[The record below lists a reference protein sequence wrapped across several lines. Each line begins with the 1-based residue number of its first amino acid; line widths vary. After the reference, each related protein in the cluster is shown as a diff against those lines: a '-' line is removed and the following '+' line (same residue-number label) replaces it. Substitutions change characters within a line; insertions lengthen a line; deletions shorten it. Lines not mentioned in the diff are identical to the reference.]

1 MSVVETLME
10 VVMVR
15 FMKVPPTTY
24 VLLYKHGEIKREGA
38 GLSFFYWAPTSTI
51 VAVPLASSDIPF
63 VFTETTADF
72 QSVTIQ
78 GQLTYRIAD
87 PKRLASLLDFTI
99 DKRSTSYFEDHS
111 RDRQKLPERLV
122 HTLQSLT
129 RAVVQ
134 RMSLKDVLVSSE
146 LIVAEALAKLRDSET
161 NSSMGLQI
169 LALSLL
175 DIKPTPEMSRA
186 LEAEAREALQGRAD
200 EAIYARRNTAVEKER
215 MIKESELNTE
225 IAVEQK
231 KREIRETQLAAEVA
245 AEQKKREIRE
255 TQIAAEISVEEKRL
269 DLVSR
274 RVENDRKEAD
284 VRAYALTEILKP
296 LRGLDWKA
304 LMMLGGKGAD
314 PKAMVAMAFQEMAE
328 NAQKIGELN
337 VSPDLLKSLISA
349 AGK

>member
-1 MSVVETLME
+1 MF
-10 VVMVR
+10 R

-24 VLLYKHGEIKREGA
+24 VLQYKHGKIRREGA

-51 VAVPLASSDIPF
+51 VAVPPASANVPF
-63 VFTETTADF
+63 VFQETTSDF

-78 GQLTYRIAD
+78 GQLTYRVVD

-99 DKRSTSYFEDHS
+99 EKRNTAYFEDHLQ
-111 RDRQKLPERLV
+111 DRQKLPERLV
-122 HTLQSLT
+122 HSLQSLT
-129 RAVVQ
+129 RAVAQ
-134 RMSLKDVLVSSE
+134 RLSLREILVSSDV
-146 LIVAEALAKLRDSET
+146 IAAEAIGKLKESEAVA
-161 NSSMGLQI
+161 SMGLEI
-169 LALSLL
+169 LALSIL

-200 EAIYARRNTAVEKER
+200 EAIYARRNAAVENER

-231 KREIRETQLAAEVA
+231 KREIRETQLAAEIA

-255 TQIAAEISVEEKRL
+255 AQIASEISVEEKRL
-269 DLVSR
+269 QLVSS
-274 RVENDRKEAD
+274 RVENERKEAD

-296 LRGLDWKA
+296 LRDLDWKA

-314 PKAMVAMAFQEMAE
+314 PKAMVALAFQEMAE
-328 NAQKIGELN
+328 NAGKIGELN
-337 VSPDLLKSLISA
+337 VSPDLLRSLIST

>member
-1 MSVVETLME
+1 MI
-10 VVMVR
+10 R
-15 FMKVPPTTY
+15 FMKVPPTAY
-24 VLLYKHGEIKREGA
+24 VLQYKHGTIKRAGA

-51 VAVPLASSDIPF
+51 VAVPLASADVPF
-63 VFTETTADF
+63 VFQETTADF
-72 QSVTIQ
+72 QPVTIQ

-87 PKRLASLLDFTI
+87 PKRLASLLDFTV
-99 DKRSTSYFEDHS
+99 DKGGTPYFEDHS

-134 RMSLKDVLVSSE
+134 RLALKEVLVSSE
-146 LIVAEALAKLRDSET
+146 VIASEAKAKLKDSEAV
-161 NSSMGLQI
+161 SSMGLEI

-200 EAIYARRNTAVEKER
+200 EAIYARRNAAVENER
-215 MIKESELNTE
+215 MIKESDLNTE

-231 KREIRETQLAAEVA
+231 KREIRETQLAAEIA

-255 TQIAAEISVEEKRL
+255 TQMASEISIEEKRL
-269 DLVSR
+269 ELVSR

>member
-1 MSVVETLME
+1 MDTNISVVKTLME
-10 VVMVR
+10 VLTMLS
-15 FMKVPPTTY
+15 FMKVPPTIY
-24 VLLYKHGEIKREGA
+24 VLQYKHGKIKREGA

-51 VAVPLASSDIPF
+51 VAVPLASADVPF
-63 VFTETTADF
+63 VFPETTADF

-78 GQLTYRIAD
+78 GQLTYRVVD
-87 PKRLASLLDFTI
+87 PKRLASVLDFTI
-99 DKRSTSYFEDHS
+99 DKRNTSYFADQS

-129 RAVVQ
+129 RAVAQ
-134 RMSLKDVLVSSE
+134 RLSLKEMLVSSE
-146 LIVAEALAKLRDSET
+146 LIVAEAQAKLKESEAV
-161 NSSMGLQI
+161 SSMGLEI
-169 LALSLL
+169 LALSIL

-200 EAIYARRNTAVEKER
+200 EAIYARRNAAVENER

-231 KREIRETQLAAEVA
+231 KRQIRETQL
-245 AEQKKREIRE
+245 
-255 TQIAAEISVEEKRL
+255 AAEISVEEKRL
-269 DLVSR
+269 QLVSR
-274 RVENDRKEAD
+274 RVENDRKDAD

-296 LRGLDWKA
+296 LRDLDWKA
-304 LMMLGGKGAD
+304 LMMLGGRGAD
-314 PKAMVAMAFQEMAE
+314 PKAMIAMAFQEMAE

-337 VSPDLLKSLISA
+337 VSPDLLKSLIGTTGIGS

>member
-1 MSVVETLME
+1 
-10 VVMVR
+10 
-15 FMKVPPTTY
+15 MKAPPTTY
-24 VLLYKHGEIKREGA
+24 VLEYKHGKIKREGA

-51 VAVPLASSDIPF
+51 VAVPLASADVPF

-72 QSVTIQ
+72 QVVTIQ

-99 DKRSTSYFEDHS
+99 DERSTMHFDDHS
-111 RDRQKLPERLV
+111 LDRQKLPERLL
-122 HTLQSLT
+122 HILQALT
-129 RAVVQ
+129 RSVAQ
-134 RMSLKDVLVSSE
+134 PLSLKQALVSSE
-146 LIVAEALAKLRDSET
+146 RIVAEALRRLRESEAV
-161 NSSMGLQI
+161 SSMGVEI
-169 LALSLL
+169 LALSIL

-186 LEAEAREALQGRAD
+186 LEAEAREAIEGRAD
-200 EAIYARRNTAVEKER
+200 EAIYARRNAAVENER

-231 KREIRETQLAAEVA
+231 KHEIRETQLAAEIA

-255 TQIAAEISVEEKRL
+255 TQMASEISVEEKRL
-269 DLVSR
+269 ELVAR
-274 RVENDRKEAD
+274 RVENDRREAD
-284 VRAYALTEILKP
+284 ARAYALTEILKP
-296 LRGLDWKA
+296 LRDLDWKA

-337 VSPDLLKSLISA
+337 VSPDLLRSLISTVP
-349 AGK
+349 GK

>member
-1 MSVVETLME
+1 MI
-10 VVMVR
+10 R
-15 FMKVPPTTY
+15 FIKVPPTTY
-24 VLLYKHGEIKREGA
+24 VLQYKHGKIKREGP

-51 VAVPLASSDIPF
+51 VAVPLASSDVPF
-63 VFTETTADF
+63 VFTETSADF
-72 QSVTIQ
+72 QTVTIQ
-78 GQLTYRIAD
+78 GQLTYRIGD
-87 PKRLASLLDFTI
+87 PKRLASLRDFTI
-99 DKRSTSYFEDHS
+99 DKRNTPYFEDHS
-111 RDRQKLPERLV
+111 LDRQKLPERLI

-134 RMSLKDVLVSSE
+134 RLSLKEILVSSD
-146 LIVAEALAKLRDSET
+146 LIVAEALEKLKQSEGV
-161 NSSMGLQI
+161 SSMGLEI
-169 LALSLL
+169 LAFPIL
-175 DIKPTPEMSRA
+175 DIKPTPEMLRA
-186 LEAEAREALQGRAD
+186 LEAEAREALQGQAD
-200 EAIYARRNTAVEKER
+200 EAIYARRNAAVEQER
-215 MIKESELNTE
+215 LIKESELNTE

-231 KREIRETQLAAEVA
+231 KREIRETQLAAEIA

-337 VSPDLLKSLISA
+337 VSPDLLKSLIAS

>member
-1 MSVVETLME
+1 ML
-10 VVMVR
+10 R

-24 VLLYKHGEIKREGA
+24 ILQYQHGRIRREGA

-51 VAVPLASSDIPF
+51 VAVPLASADVPF
-63 VFTETTADF
+63 VFPESTSDF
-72 QSVTIQ
+72 QTVTIQ
-78 GQLTYRIAD
+78 GQLTYRVAD

-99 DKRSTSYFEDHS
+99 DRHAATYFEDHA
-111 RDRQKLPERLV
+111 RDPQKLPERLV
-122 HTLQSLT
+122 HTLQTLT
-129 RAVVQ
+129 RAIAQ
-134 RMSLKDVLVSSE
+134 RLTLREMLVASDVIVSE
-146 LIVAEALAKLRDSET
+146 VLAKLKESEVVAT
-161 NSSMGLQI
+161 LGLEI
-169 LALSLL
+169 LALSILS
-175 DIKPTPEMSRA
+175 IKPTPEMSRA

-200 EAIYARRNTAVEKER
+200 DAIYARRNAAIENER

-231 KREIRETQLAAEVA
+231 KREIRETQLAAEIA

-255 TQIAAEISVEEKRL
+255 AQMAAEISVEEKRL
-269 DLVSR
+269 DLVAR

-284 VRAYALTEILKP
+284 SRAHALTEILKP
-296 LRGLDWKA
+296 LRDFDWKA

-314 PKAMVAMAFQEMAE
+314 PKAMIAMAFQEMAE

-337 VSPDLLKSLISA
+337 VSPDLLKSLIST

>member
-1 MSVVETLME
+1 MFRL
-10 VVMVR
+10 
-15 FMKVPPTTY
+15 MKVPPTTY
-24 VLLYKHGEIKREGA
+24 VLHYKHGKIKREGA

-51 VAVPLASSDIPF
+51 VAVPLASADIPF
-63 VFTETTADF
+63 VFQESTTDF
-72 QSVTIQ
+72 QSITLQ

-99 DKRSTSYFEDHS
+99 ERRNTPYFDDHAQ
-111 RDRQKLPERLV
+111 DRQKLPERLV
-122 HTLQSLT
+122 HALQSLT
-129 RAVVQ
+129 RSVIQ
-134 RMSLKDVLVSSE
+134 RLSLKEVLVSSE
-146 LIVAEALAKLRDSET
+146 TIVAEALVKLKESEAV
-161 NSSMGLQI
+161 SSMGLEI
-169 LALSLL
+169 LALSIL
-175 DIKPTPEMSRA
+175 DIKPTPEMTRA

-200 EAIYARRNTAVEKER
+200 EAIYARRNAAVENER

-231 KREIRETQLAAEVA
+231 KREIRETQLAAEIA

-255 TQIAAEISVEEKRL
+255 TQMASEISVEEKRL
-269 DLVSR
+269 QLVAR

-296 LRGLDWKA
+296 LRDLDWKA
-304 LMMLGGKGAD
+304 LMMLGARGAD

-337 VSPDLLKSLISA
+337 VSPDLLKSLISS

>member
-1 MSVVETLME
+1 MLK
-10 VVMVR
+10 

-24 VLLYKHGEIKREGA
+24 VLHYKHGKIKREGA
-38 GLSFFYWAPTSTI
+38 GLSFFYWSPTSTI
-51 VAVPLASSDIPF
+51 VAVPLASADVPF
-63 VFTETTADF
+63 VFAEATADF
-72 QSVTIQ
+72 QAVTIQ
-78 GQLTYRIAD
+78 GQLTYRVAD
-87 PKRLASLLDFTI
+87 AKRLAALLDFTI
-99 DKRSTSYFEDHS
+99 DKHTYFEDHS

-122 HTLQSLT
+122 HTLQSVT

-134 RMSLKDVLVSSE
+134 RLPLKDVLVSSDR
-146 LIVAEALAKLRDSET
+146 IVAEALGKLKET
-161 NSSMGLQI
+161 EAVSSLGLEI
-169 LALSLL
+169 LTLSIL

-200 EAIYARRNTAVEKER
+200 EAIYARRNAAVEKER

-231 KREIRETQLAAEVA
+231 KREIRETQLAAEIA
-245 AEQKKREIRE
+245 AEQKKKEIRE
-255 TQIAAEISVEEKRL
+255 TQMASEISVEEKRL
-269 DLVSR
+269 QLVAR
-274 RVENDRKEAD
+274 RVENDRREAD

-296 LRGLDWKA
+296 LRDLDWKA

-337 VSPDLLKSLISA
+337 VSPDLLRSLIA
-349 AGK
+349 NVPGK